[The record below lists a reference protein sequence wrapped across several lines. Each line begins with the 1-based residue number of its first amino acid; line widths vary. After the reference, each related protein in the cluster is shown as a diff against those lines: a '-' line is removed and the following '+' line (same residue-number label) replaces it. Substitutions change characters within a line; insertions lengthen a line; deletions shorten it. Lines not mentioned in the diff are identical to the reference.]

1 MKKKFTL
8 MMLLLLI
15 FSSATFGQAT
25 ASLATDP
32 ATTAIPGETVSVPL
46 MVTDFT
52 NVGSIQFAITLDAE
66 ILSYLSLTNPHVD
79 FVNPVVNPSGNTLWI
94 TWTDVD
100 LSFPS
105 FNGKLC
111 DINFLYS
118 GPGTSPLDFYPSD
131 CEVSQG
137 FPPSPLIVEYTNGS
151 VSEDPSLPATA
162 TLVGNTALTGQ
173 DVTVQVRYEN
183 FTENVGSITQN
194 IHYNVD
200 KLMFVSAL
208 GMDALA
214 GVIGNAS
221 DGVLHLTWTNPT
233 GADINWSPATPNA
246 NLILLTFRYT
256 GNTSTN
262 LAFFPGC
269 IITNAAEPPVNM
281 EVSYINGTVEPG
293 TAVANAS
300 LGSVADA
307 EQGVEYNIPLSLSGF
322 DALGSETAAA
332 ITLQIPFET
341 PELTY
346 MGTASNP
353 HNAIINE
360 TSEGLSI
367 VWTNPSPGLIDG
379 DFLSLRFKY
388 NGPGDANIVFGAG
401 CLFST
406 VAGDPIQVGYANGII
421 TQGGSSNAYIGIP
434 TSAVGADIAVPVYF
448 TDMPANVGAVT
459 LNISFNASRLTYLNV
474 SDFPSVGAANYNV
487 TGNIIRIVWTSPTP
501 WAGINTET
509 FCNLNFRV
517 NGGGQAP
524 IAFVGG
530 CEIATNDMPE
540 PVIVPTAW
548 HDGGV
553 NLVYKI
559 SGFLTYDNID
569 NTPLQGIT
577 VYLKQGDNP
586 YPLTLPAPV
595 IVTST
600 LTDATGYFEMYAPNG
615 NYWLDGD
622 QNFPL
627 WSTDWVNVGDIINV
641 QKYVAGVTPNTIGPI
656 TPTPPWTLRQKAA
669 NVFRNE
675 DINGGDIIVL
685 QKRVAGVL
693 PNPNYTAG
701 DMTFENPPIII
712 DSAPV
717 IQNIKGISTGDV
729 NGSYPY

>member
-15 FSSATFGQAT
+15 FSSVTFGQAT

-32 ATTAIPGETVSVPL
+32 ATTAIPGETVSIPL
-46 MVTDFT
+46 MVTHFD

-66 ILSYLSLTNPHVD
+66 ILTYVSLTNKHVD
-79 FVNPVVNPSGNTLWI
+79 FVNPTINPSGNTLWI
-94 TWTDVD
+94 TWTDDD
-100 LSFPS
+100 LTFPT

-111 DINFLYS
+111 DINFIYS

-137 FPPSPLIVEYTNGS
+137 WPPSPVVVEYTNGS
-151 VSEDPSLPATA
+151 VSEDPSPLTTA
-162 TLVGNTALTGQ
+162 TLVGATALTGHY
-173 DVTVQVRYEN
+173 VTVQVRFEN
-183 FTENVGSITQN
+183 VTENAGSITQN
-194 IHYNVD
+194 IHYDVD
-200 KLMFVSAL
+200 KLDFVNAM

-221 DGVLHLTWTNPT
+221 DGIVHITWTNDV
-233 GADINWSPATPNA
+233 GADINWSPATA
-246 NLILLTFRYT
+246 NLILVTFLYT
-256 GNTSTN
+256 GNTATD
-262 LAFFPGC
+262 LEFYPGC
-269 IITNAAEPPVNM
+269 IVTNADDPPDNL
-281 EVSYINGTVEPG
+281 EVSYHNGTVEPG
-293 TAVANAS
+293 AAVAGAS
-300 LGSVADA
+300 LGSIADA
-307 EQGVEYNIPLSLSGF
+307 EQGMEYDIPLSLSGF
-322 DALGSETAAA
+322 DALGSGTAGA
-332 ITLQIPFET
+332 ITLHIPFDI

-346 MGTASNP
+346 VGAPLNP
-353 HNAIINE
+353 HSALINA
-360 TSEGLSI
+360 TSTGISI
-367 VWTNPSPGLIDG
+367 VWTNASPGLIDG
-379 DFLSLRFKY
+379 EFLTLRFKY
-388 NGPGDANIVFGAG
+388 NGVGDAHIDFGAG

-406 VAGDPIQVGYANGII
+406 VTGDPIQVSYINGVI
-421 TQGGSSNAYIGIP
+421 TQGGASNAYIGMP
-434 TSAVGADIAVPVYF
+434 TSETGANISVPVYF
-448 TDMPANVGAVT
+448 TDMPANVGAIT
-459 LNISFNASRLTYLNV
+459 LNIQFDASRLSYINV
-474 SDFPSVGAANYNV
+474 SDFPGVGAANFNM
-487 TGNIIRIVWTSPTP
+487 TGNTIRIVWTSPTP
-501 WAGINTET
+501 WTDINTED
-509 FCNLNFRV
+509 FCNLNFHV

-524 IAFVGG
+524 IAFVAG
-530 CEIATNDMPE
+530 CEIATNEMPD
-540 PVIVPTAW
+540 PIIVPTAW

-559 SGFLTYDNID
+559 SGYLTYNNVD

-586 YPLTLPAPV
+586 YPLTIPAPV
-595 IVTST
+595 IVTSAI
-600 LTDATGYFEMYAPNG
+600 TDATGYFEMYAANG
-615 NYWLDGD
+615 TYWLDGD

-701 DMTFENPPIII
+701 DMTFENPVIII

-717 IQNIKGISTGDV
+717 IQDLKGISTGDV